1 MQLLEDY
8 NKIRYQIFKDFEAKN
23 NIEYEFNTNGE
34 VYHWGDYYAITIDD
48 AITDLKS
55 NAPVGEYESYIDF
68 GVDNQKFRMNYS
80 NWLKFGGSRNIK
92 EIEEL
97 ANKKHLDDLNQSKIA
112 ADKSEQIFRESL
124 PEKPQS
130 LWLQFVGYLL
140 ITLLVATICALGYVV
155 SNIFI
160 ILGTLSLFWTLGI
173 IIAIIFLLAIYE
185 FYSTKY
191 ITGV

>member
-8 NKIRYQIFKDFEAKN
+8 NKTKYQIFKEFEAKN
-23 NIEYEFNTNGE
+23 GIEYEFDNDGE

-68 GVDNQKFRMNYS
+68 GVENQKFRINYS

-130 LWLQFVGYLL
+130 LWLGFIGNIL
-140 ITLLVATICALGYVV
+140 ITLFIATICILGY
-155 SNIFI
+155 SICNIFL
-160 ILGTLSLFWTLGI
+160 ILGTLSIFWTLSIPTI
-173 IIAIIFLLAIYE
+173 ILFLITIYQ
-185 FYSTKY
+185 FYDTKL
-191 ITGV
+191 GD